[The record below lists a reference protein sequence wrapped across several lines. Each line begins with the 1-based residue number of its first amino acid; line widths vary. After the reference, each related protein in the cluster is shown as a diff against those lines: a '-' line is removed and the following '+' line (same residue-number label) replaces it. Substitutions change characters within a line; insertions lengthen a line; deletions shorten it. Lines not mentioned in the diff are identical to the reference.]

1 MDWMKRRKQRGVVSG
16 AAPPRVGRR
25 GAAMLRQARH
35 GGERLA
41 AGGLIAVY
49 PEELYSFL
57 LEVAKARDLAV
68 DAATGMGWAAL
79 PLAYHF
85 DRVYA
90 VDKEP
95 RVLRKA
101 VVRERLHYLAAAA
114 ESLPLPSNCV
124 DLLTVAQALHQL
136 DLDRFTL
143 KPSAFCA
150 LAA

>member
-1 MDWMKRRKQRGVVSG
+1 
-16 AAPPRVGRR
+16 
-25 GAAMLRQARH
+25 MLRQARH

-68 DAATGMGWAAL
+68 DAATGLGWAAL
-79 PLAYHF
+79 PLADHF

-101 VVRERLHYLAAAA
+101 VVRERPHYLAAAA
-114 ESLPLPSNCV
+114 EYLPLASNGG
-124 DLLTVAQALHQL
+124 DLLIVAPALHRV
-136 DLDRFTL
+136 DLDRFDT
-143 KPSAFCA
+143 
-150 LAA
+150 

>member
-1 MDWMKRRKQRGVVSG
+1 
-16 AAPPRVGRR
+16 
-25 GAAMLRQARH
+25 MLRQARH

-68 DAATGMGWAAL
+68 DAATGLGWAAL

-85 DRVYA
+85 DRVCA

-136 DLDRFTL
+136 DLDRFYTEANPVL
-143 KPSAFCA
+143 RPPAVIACCSFVNPPFPHPPTPPYHA
-150 LAA
+150 